1 MKEVEASNIF
11 GTDSYNSVINR
22 GPVIAL
28 QHCGPHAIKNCQ
40 EVAKAI
46 ALDTGSTGLVYVSS
60 NPETALRQIRLI
72 FNPIDT

>member
-11 GTDSYNSVINR
+11 GTDSYNSVISR

-28 QHCGPHAIKNCQ
+28 QHCGQDAIKNSQ
-40 EVAKAI
+40 EVAKSI
-46 ALDTGSTGLVYVSS
+46 ALETGSTGLVYVSS
-60 NPETALRQIRLI
+60 HPETALQQIRLT